1 MGFVC
6 LAGTEA
12 ENEELKSE
20 YKAAERLG
28 EARLGSTH
36 LFYRYFIKIRYVSY
50 EEIAGAYL
58 REESGESGE
67 FLLKEFYLM
76 IRTKDE
82 ALHKLRMER
91 DVNAKAVLNGL
102 REKYSHISIGFDR
115 LCQSK

>member
-1 MGFVC
+1 MRFVC
-6 LAGTEA
+6 LAGTGA
-12 ENEELKSE
+12 ENEELRNE
-20 YKAAERLG
+20 YKMAERFG
-28 EARLGSTH
+28 ETRLGSTH

-76 IRTKDE
+76 IQTKDE

-91 DVNAKAVLNGL
+91 DVNAKEVLNCL
-102 REKYSHISIGFDR
+102 RDRYSHISIGFDR
-115 LCQSK
+115 LGQSK